1 MNYTKFRRLSLK
13 VFIGFLGLTAL
24 IAMISVLT
32 GTFGKIQMKI
42 LATTLT
48 ISATSICSMSCA
60 AFIDKK
66 KLVHLGLFGVVL
78 SVSAAILVI
87 AGIWSENKN
96 DVIEKIMITLSV
108 FAVAFAFAFL
118 LVLPEL
124 DNRQKWVQPVSS
136 VSIGILALQMV
147 IAVWLEGYIKL
158 NDWYYRLLAVVAII
172 VGLVT
177 MVIPILMKLRKVDG
191 QKNGRV
197 VLERIDGDVYRDTA
211 GKRYRLTEMD
221 TESADGTDS

>member
-60 AFIDKK
+60 AFIDRK
-66 KLVHLGLFGVVL
+66 KLVKIGLFGVVL

-96 DVIEKIMITLSV
+96 DVIEKIMITLIVS
-108 FAVAFAFAFL
+108 AVALAYAFL

-136 VSIGILALQMV
+136 VFIGILALQMV

-172 VGLVT
+172 VGLET

-211 GKRYRLTEMD
+211 GMRYRLTEMD